1 MSKIKIYLFFLV
13 LILMMGCNQYLPNYK
28 KIEKLEK
35 INHINDFKW
44 INRVLIVKNQN
55 FLLQQIQINEKKIFE
70 RDIIIIVIKDSS
82 AYLKNN
88 ILSENF
94 YKSLNKKL
102 KYVDY
107 INQAILIGLDGKVK
121 KTYKEDTDFYEIF
134 SDIDKM
140 PMRIN
145 EMKKN
150 NY

>member
-1 MSKIKIYLFFLV
+1 MNRIKNYLFFLV
-13 LILMMGCNQYLPNYK
+13 LIFGCNQYLPNIK
-28 KIEKLEK
+28 KMEKLEN

-55 FLLQQIQINEKKIFE
+55 FLVEQIQINEKKIFE

-121 KTYKEDTDFYEIF
+121 KTYNEDTDFYEIF

>member
-1 MSKIKIYLFFLV
+1 MNKIKIYLFFLV
-13 LILMMGCNQYLPNYK
+13 LILMMGCNQHLPNYK
-28 KIEKLEK
+28 KLEKLEK

-44 INRVLIVKNQN
+44 INRVLIVKKQN

-70 RDIIIIVIKDSS
+70 RDIIIIVIKDNG

-121 KTYKEDTDFYEIF
+121 KTYKGDTDFDEIF

-145 EMKKN
+145 EMKN

>member
-1 MSKIKIYLFFLV
+1 MNKIKNYLFFLF
-13 LILMMGCNQYLPNYK
+13 LILIIGCNQYLPNHTKMK
-28 KIEKLEK
+28 KTEK

-44 INRVLIVKNQN
+44 INRVLIVKKQN
-55 FLLQQIQINEKKIFE
+55 FLLQQIQIKEKKIFE
-70 RDIIIIVIKDSS
+70 RDIIIIVIKDNG

-121 KTYKEDTDFYEIF
+121 KTYKGDTDFDEIF

-145 EMKKN
+145 EMKN

>member
-1 MSKIKIYLFFLV
+1 MDIIKNALFLV
-13 LILMMGCNQYLPNYK
+13 LILILGCNQYIPNYK
-28 KIEKLEK
+28 KMQKLEE

-44 INRVLIVKNQN
+44 INRVLIVKKQN

-70 RDIIIIVIKDSS
+70 RDIIIIVIKDNG

-121 KTYKEDTDFYEIF
+121 KTYKGDTDFDEIF

-145 EMKKN
+145 EMKN